1 MLKCATALATV
12 SDSGAWMR
20 RLRWTFFIGF
30 LAFVA
35 CAGAVSFTLYDQYW
49 TQLPPLSRLLRY
61 DPPVATTV
69 YADDGR
75 MVGEF
80 FFEKRYLTPIDEI
93 PEVARHAFVAAEDS
107 EFFRHKGVD
116 IQGILRAFIANVR
129 AGGVVQ
135 GGSTIT
141 QQVVKALLLTPERSY
156 RRKLREV
163 MLSVKLEREATK
175 DEILFLYLNQIYLG
189 DGNYGIG
196 AASRSYFGKEV
207 DELGVAEAALLA
219 GLPKAPS
226 RYSPTRNPEG
236 AIKRQRYV
244 LQRMLDENFITA
256 EEYRVAMRKGLSILK
271 KKQRAEPGSY
281 YVEYIRR
288 HLVNRFGSRA
298 PYYKGFRVH
307 TAMNLDLQKQ
317 AEAAVQRGVES
328 LDVELGYWGPI
339 ESITPEAI
347 DKRVADDRD
356 RDDLADLEER
366 ATYPA
371 VVTESVPGLVTV
383 ALGDNVSEID
393 VSGLRW
399 HPNIDKADRRFD
411 VGDIVEVTPVFV
423 EEGVTLGLTQTPQ
436 IAAAL
441 VTVQPFTGHVK
452 AMVGG
457 YDFAQSEFNRAMQAY
472 RQPGSSFKPLVYAAA
487 LDNGYTPASVVMDAP
502 IQFVDHET
510 IWRPQNYSKKFYGPT
525 TLRKAIEKS
534 RNVVTIRVVQD
545 LGITTVVD
553 YLRRF
558 GFRRSIGRNLSVGL
572 GTSEVTPLELAS
584 AYTAFAN
591 GGRMVEPIFITRIED
606 AAGNLI
612 EATELIATD
621 VMSPQTA
628 YLITS
633 MLEGVVQNGTGK
645 RVKVLN
651 RPVAGKTGTTDDQHD
666 AWFVGYTPDL
676 LTTVWVGYD
685 DHTRTMGL
693 MGTGGRVAAPLWL
706 SFMEEALDG
715 KPVAHFQMPE
725 GIDCMNVD
733 PESGLRA
740 RADNLEAS
748 LECFKSGTAPKEFTP
763 VWRYDPELGTETL
776 VTDEH
781 VAPAVV
787 PAGDPAGARPRGA
800 WGPQNFQ

>member
-1 MLKCATALATV
+1 
-12 SDSGAWMR
+12 MR
-20 RLRWTFFIGF
+20 RLRWIFVIGV
-30 LAFVA
+30 LALAA

-49 TQLPPLSRLLRY
+49 TQLPPLGRLLRY

-69 YADDGR
+69 YADDGQ
-75 MVGEF
+75 MVGQF
-80 FFEKRYLTPIDEI
+80 FFEKRYLTPIEKI
-93 PEVARHAFVAAEDS
+93 PEIVRHAFVAAEDS
-107 EFFRHKGVD
+107 EFYRHKGVD
-116 IQGILRAFIANVR
+116 LRGIIRAFIANMR

-196 AASRSYFGKEV
+196 AAARSYFDKEV
-207 DELGVAEAALLA
+207 EELGVAEAALLA

-244 LQRMLDENFITA
+244 LRRMLDEDFISVG
-256 EEYRVAMRKGLSILK
+256 EYRGAMRKGLSTLEK
-271 KKQRAEPGSY
+271 KGRADPGSY
-281 YVEYIRR
+281 YIEYIRR

-307 TAMNLDLQKQ
+307 TAMNLDMQKQ
-317 AEAAVQRGVES
+317 AEEALRRGIEG
-328 LDVELGYWGPI
+328 LDVDLGYWG
-339 ESITPEAI
+339 AI
-347 DKRVADDRD
+347 DSVESAEVEQRIADDRE
-356 RDDLADLEER
+356 REDLAKLEEG
-366 ATYPA
+366 ATYRA
-371 VVTESVPGLVTV
+371 VVTQSVPGLMTV
-383 ALGDNVSEID
+383 ALADNVSEID
-393 VSGLRW
+393 VSKLRW
-399 HPNIDKADRRFD
+399 HPNIEKADRRFD
-411 VGDIVEVTPVFV
+411 VGDIVEVTPVVV
-423 EEGVTLGLTQTPQ
+423 EGGGISLGLTQTPQ

-441 VTVQPFTGHVK
+441 VTLEPFTGHVK

-510 IWRPQNYSKKFYGPT
+510 IWRPQNYTRKFYGPT
-525 TLRKAIEKS
+525 TLRKAIEQS

-545 LGITTVVD
+545 LGIETVVE

-558 GFRRSIGRNLSVGL
+558 GFRRGIGKNLSVGL

-591 GGRMVEPIFITRIED
+591 GGRMVEPIFITKIED

-612 EATELIATD
+612 EATELITTE

-628 YLITS
+628 YLVTS

-645 RVKVLN
+645 KVKVLN

-666 AWFVGYTPDL
+666 AWFVGFTPDL
-676 LTTVWVGYD
+676 LTAVWVGYD
-685 DHTRTMGL
+685 DHTRTMGST
-693 MGTGGRVAAPLWL
+693 GTGGRVAAPLWL
-706 SFMEEALDG
+706 SFMKEALDG
-715 KPVAHFQMPE
+715 RPLADFHMPE
-725 GIDCMNVD
+725 GIDVVNVD
-733 PESGLRA
+733 PETGLRA
-740 RADNLEAS
+740 RANNANAYLEY
-748 LECFKSGTAPKEFTP
+748 FKHGTAPTAFTP
-763 VWRYDPELGTETL
+763 VWKYDPELGTETL
-776 VTDEH
+776 VTDEY
-781 VAPAVV
+781 VETISDPSVRGNGGYV
-787 PAGDPAGARPRGA
+787 PRNV
-800 WGPQNFQ
+800 Q